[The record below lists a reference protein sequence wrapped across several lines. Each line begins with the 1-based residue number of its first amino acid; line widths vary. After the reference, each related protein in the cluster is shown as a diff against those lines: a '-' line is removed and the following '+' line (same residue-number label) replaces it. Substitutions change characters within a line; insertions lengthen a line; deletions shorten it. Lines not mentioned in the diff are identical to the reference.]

1 MPKTQ
6 FGSDAGDDGVSDAI
20 LLVDVAQASASAFA
34 VDAQRRIVFWNA
46 AAETLLGYAAEEV
59 LGHSCAEVLKNCC
72 GVGTHGACAA
82 SWDAAR
88 LPLARRVE
96 TSLRTRAGVMCPVRM
111 LTLLAHNGSDEA
123 RLVHLLGEQG
133 TGPHDTPNG
142 KGTMPEQTVRP
153 DHHAGHHA
161 EQHGAFSPVS
171 HLTKREREVL
181 RLLASGMVT
190 GDIATTLGIS
200 RLTARNHVTN
210 VIEKLGVKTR
220 LQAVVVASQAGLV

>member
-6 FGSDAGDDGVSDAI
+6 FGSGTGDDGVNDAV

-72 GVGTHGACAA
+72 GVGAHGACTA

-96 TSLRTRAGVMCPVRM
+96 TSLRTRSGVMCPVRM
-111 LTLLAHNGSDEA
+111 LTLLAHNGSDQA
-123 RLVHLLGEQG
+123 RLVHLLGEG
-133 TGPHDTPNG
+133 GSGPHDNTSNG
-142 KGTMPEQTVRP
+142 EDTMPERTMRP
-153 DHHAGHHA
+153 DQHAG
-161 EQHGAFSPVS
+161 QHGAFSPVS

-220 LQAVVVASQAGLV
+220 LQAVVVASQAGLVS

>member
-6 FGSDAGDDGVSDAI
+6 FGSGADDDGVSDAI

-34 VDAQRRIVFWNA
+34 VDMQRRIVFWNA
-46 AAETLLGYAAEEV
+46 AAETLLGYAAAEV

-72 GVGTHGACAA
+72 GVGAHGACTA

-96 TSLRTRAGVMCPVRM
+96 TSLRTRSGVMCPVRM
-111 LTLLAHNGSDEA
+111 LTLLAHNGSDQA

-133 TGPHDTPNG
+133 TGPHDTSNG
-142 KGTMPEQTVRP
+142 EATTPERTAQP
-153 DHHAGHHA
+153 DHYV